1 MVNGMQRK
9 EPLRIV
15 LKAARQSRCAS
26 FTRQPTRVRC
36 CVFVLK
42 AALYVRY
49 LLQPVTRAGDAGLET
64 HGGRLTHRRRTLVRA
79 SVPWSKLD

>member
-9 EPLRIV
+9 EQLRTFSKLRGSAAAPLNTTAYQSLV
-15 LKAARQSRCAS
+15 L
-26 FTRQPTRVRC
+26 RV
-36 CVFVLK
+36 CVCVMK

-64 HGGRLTHRRRTLVRA
+64 HGGRDPQA
-79 SVPWSKLD
+79 